1 MNTKRALAFIFCTV
15 TLDVLALG
23 LMIPVLPTLVLGFMR
38 GDMAGAAEIFGL
50 FATVWGLIQ
59 FFCSPLLGALSDRF
73 GRRPVILLSCLGL
86 GLDYIL
92 MALAPNLAW
101 LFVGRVI
108 SGIIAATIMTAFA
121 YIADVTPADNRAKAF
136 GVVGIGFG
144 VGFILGPAIGGL
156 LGGLDPRLP
165 FWFSAAACLINAGF
179 GWFVLLESLPP
190 ERRMAFEWKRANP
203 LSSLRLVRGDAKLLG
218 LAGAGF
224 LGQLAHQVLPSMFVL
239 YGAYRYAWGE
249 EIVGLTLAGV
259 GSCSALVQGLLV
271 GPAVAKLGERCT
283 MLMGLWGG
291 AIGMAIYGLAPTGIA
306 VLDRRTGDVAMG
318 AGRARLASDDEP
330 ASEAIGIG
338 PAAGRQYGDH
348 EHRRTDRPGPVRAEF
363 FAFHRGP
370 RAYRTARRAVP
381 AGCGTAVPCHPAH
394 LGRYRTWTIRHPASV
409 SLQTN
414 QSGFSGLLNHGS
426 AQPWPMHWRTMAG
439 STSWPSRSNSGSLPP
454 GWASPRRKYSVSE
467 IAGRTPVKAL
477 SFNA

>member
-108 SGIIAATIMTAFA
+108 SGITAATITTAFA

-179 GWFVLLESLPP
+179 GWFVLPESLPP

-203 LSSLRLVRGDAKLLG
+203 LGSLRLVRGDAKLLG

-259 GSCSALVQGLLV
+259 GACSALVQGLLV

-291 AIGMAIYGLAPTGIA
+291 AIGMAIYGLAPTGLLFWIG
-306 VLDRRTGDVAMG
+306 VPVMSLWGL
-318 AGRARLASDDEP
+318 AGP
-330 ASEAIGIG
+330 ASQAMMSRLVNPSEQGQLQGANTAIMSIAGLIG
-338 PAAGRQYGDH
+338 PGLFVLSFSHFIEG
-348 EHRRTDRPGPVRAEF
+348 
-363 FAFHRGP
+363 RGP
-370 RAYRTARRAVP
+370 IELPGAPFLLAAALLFAATLLTQAVTAPGRSATP
-381 AGCGTAVPCHPAH
+381 HP
-394 LGRYRTWTIRHPASV
+394 
-409 SLQTN
+409 
-414 QSGFSGLLNHGS
+414 
-426 AQPWPMHWRTMAG
+426 
-439 STSWPSRSNSGSLPP
+439 
-454 GWASPRRKYSVSE
+454 
-467 IAGRTPVKAL
+467 
-477 SFNA
+477 